1 MFRIDMQVIY
11 KISDSKRLNGRLFSS
26 AQFTFKGNSNT
37 ISVLT
42 HVRPNINSDLT
53 SRLFMH
59 GNSKNMSKE
68 FTTIP
73 G

>member
-37 ISVLT
+37 ILVLT
-42 HVRPNINSDLT
+42 HVRPNI
-53 SRLFMH
+53 
-59 GNSKNMSKE
+59 K
-68 FTTIP
+68 
-73 G
+73 